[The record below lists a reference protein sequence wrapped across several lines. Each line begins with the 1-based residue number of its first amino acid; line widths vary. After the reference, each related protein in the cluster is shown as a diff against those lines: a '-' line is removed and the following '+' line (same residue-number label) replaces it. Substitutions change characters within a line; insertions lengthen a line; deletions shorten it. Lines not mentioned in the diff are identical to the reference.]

1 MKGFLVIPRLTT
13 TRGIRGRTLF
23 RGTIV
28 AMSRL
33 RLIDSLRSSA
43 LLALALAVV
52 TGGVGCSRM
61 WSALFIRVEE
71 RHELAEIRHDT
82 RRELADQREEARRQA
97 AEDEVEQARMNAQRA
112 QWESEFCRCNQEQ
125 AQERLR
131 ANIKETVESKLA
143 FNVEHGLEVGELEV
157 DVERLKEMLQ
167 QREQPPPQ
175 LPVKRPC
182 CPCCDT
188 PCRCGS
194 GFLRRHCPHC
204 RHKHCEAEKDCG
216 GPEALARLEQQ
227 PLKQPLRPAE
237 IPLKLPVYLTFGVQQ
252 PQMERAR
259 IRRQPV
265 FEEVPCLP
273 CAQPCDNYYQ
283 HGLPRIP
290 CTTPVQSSPR
300 PPVQTQQGLPPATA
314 PTASPPVPIA
324 DPSEAS
330 FQRPLPVQPTSYI
343 ERLPPTESQGA
354 PPAVSPA
361 SYERPP
367 LR

>member
-1 MKGFLVIPRLTT
+1 
-13 TRGIRGRTLF
+13 
-23 RGTIV
+23 
-28 AMSRL
+28 MSSS
-33 RLIDSLRSSA
+33 RLIDSLRSYA

-71 RHELAEIRHDT
+71 KHELAEIRHDT

-97 AEDEVEQARMNAQRA
+97 AEDEVEQARLNAERA
-112 QWESEFCRCNQEQ
+112 QWEAEFCRCNKEQE
-125 AQERLR
+125 QERLR

-175 LPVKRPC
+175 LPVKQRCP

-204 RHKHCEAEKDCG
+204 RHRHCEAEKDCG

-237 IPLKLPVYLTFGVQQ
+237 IPLKLPVSLTFGVQQ

-265 FEEVPCLP
+265 FEDVPPPP
-273 CAQPCDNYYQ
+273 CQPCTQPCENYYQ
-283 HGLPRIP
+283 HGLPRMP
-290 CTTPVQSSPR
+290 CTSPVPGNAPPPVQSQPGPPTPSPTG
-300 PPVQTQQGLPPATA
+300 V
-314 PTASPPVPIA
+314 SPPVPIA
-324 DPSEAS
+324 DPAEQIRYQQLVPIQS
-330 FQRPLPVQPTSYI
+330 TSYLQ
-343 ERLPPTESQGA
+343 RLPPTEPQFSS
-354 PPAVSPA
+354 PAVSPA
-361 SYERPP
+361 SYQRPP
-367 LR
+367 RR